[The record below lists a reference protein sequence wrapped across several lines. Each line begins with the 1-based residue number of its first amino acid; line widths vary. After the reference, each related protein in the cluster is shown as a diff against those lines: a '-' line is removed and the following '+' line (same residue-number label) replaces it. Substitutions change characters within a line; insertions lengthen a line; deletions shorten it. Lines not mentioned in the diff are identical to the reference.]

1 MREDIE
7 LLRSIPGI
15 GEVTSVTLQGES
27 DGLNNFKSVKGLVSF
42 VGIAPSEHTSGTSVH
57 KRPKISRRGNARIR
71 HHLYMAT
78 MRATQV
84 NPVIKEFYERLLN
97 RGKCKKLA
105 LVACMRKMLHI
116 IWGVMKHRK
125 SFDPCYALK

>member
-1 MREDIE
+1 MH
-7 LLRSIPGI
+7 
-15 GEVTSVTLQGES
+15 LQGES
-27 DGLNNFKSVKGLVSF
+27 DGLINFASVKGLVSF
-42 VGIAPSEHTSGTSVH
+42 VGIAPREHTSGTSVF
-57 KRPKISRRGNARIR
+57 KRSKISRRGNTRIR

-78 MRATQV
+78 LVAARV

-116 IWGVMKHRK
+116 IWGVMKNRK
-125 SFDPCYALK
+125 RFDPCYSPK